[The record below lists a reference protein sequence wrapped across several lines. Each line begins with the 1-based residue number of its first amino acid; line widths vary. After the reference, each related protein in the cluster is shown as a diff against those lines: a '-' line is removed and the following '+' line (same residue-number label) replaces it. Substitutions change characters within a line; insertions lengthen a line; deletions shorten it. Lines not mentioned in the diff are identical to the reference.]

1 MINQR
6 LAPASLPP
14 GERIY
19 AIGDVHGCIDKLQD
33 MHHLIVADLATRP
46 VAHATVVHLGDYID
60 RGPDSA
66 GVIEEL
72 LAPWPGDAPPRVVDL
87 MGNHEDMM
95 LSALAEKA
103 DPQFLEHWLRNGGGA
118 SLRSW
123 GVAARGEPDA
133 WWDGLPAR
141 HLAFLHGLSR
151 KCRPISY
158 GSGIRFCSRR
168 RRPISSL
175 FTATRRRRRPRF
187 IPTESTPIPARSW
200 AVHLPAWCWRP
211 TDWPFY
217 RRDKDVMLW
226 VLQCRM
232 TVAAAVPA
240 GESGAQ

>member
-141 HLAFLHGLSR
+141 HLAFLHGLSLMHQAGG
-151 KCRPISY
+151 Y
-158 GSGIRFCSRR
+158 VFVHAGIRPGVPLDAQMPSDLLWIRDPFLQS
-168 RRPISSL
+168 
-175 FTATRRRRRPRF
+175 TAPADF
-187 IPTESTPIPARSW
+187 VVVHGHTPKETPEVHPHRINTDTG
-200 AVHLPAWCWRP
+200 AVLGGPLTC
-211 TDWPFY
+211 
-217 RRDKDVMLW
+217 V
-226 VLQCRM
+226 VLEADRLAFLQ
-232 TVAAAVPA
+232 T
-240 GESGAQ
+240 